1 MLADNRPC
9 LILNLPVLS
18 DESALQ
24 FSELLR
30 TLAKHFDDC
39 CHQQI
44 ARAQRERRK
53 QRRRLYLQRCAIYR
67 PQQRRL
73 DEEFDEP
80 F

>member
-1 MLADNRPC
+1 MLATHRPR

-18 DESALQ
+18 DEAALQ
-24 FSELLR
+24 LSELLK

-44 ARAQRERRK
+44 CRAQRERRK
-53 QRRRLYLQRCAIYR
+53 QRRRVYLERSLFE
-67 PQQRRL
+67 PHQQL
-73 DEEFDEP
+73 PDEFDEP

>member
-1 MLADNRPC
+1 MLAHNRTR

-24 FSELLR
+24 LSELLR
-30 TLAKHFDDC
+30 TLAKHFDYC

-53 QRRRLYLQRCAIYR
+53 QRRRMYLQRCSIYG
-67 PQQRRL
+67 PQPRL

>member
-1 MLADNRPC
+1 MLAHHRPR

-24 FSELLR
+24 LSELLK

-39 CHQQI
+39 CQQQI
-44 ARAQRERRK
+44 RRAQRERRK
-53 QRRRLYLQRCAIYR
+53 QRRRLYLERCSIYR
-67 PQQRRL
+67 PQPRQP
-73 DEEFDEP
+73 DEFDES

>member
-1 MLADNRPC
+1 MLAHHRPR

-24 FSELLR
+24 LSELLR

-44 ARAQRERRK
+44 CRAQRERRK
-53 QRRRLYLQRCAIYR
+53 QRRRLCQERSFYGPHQKL
-67 PQQRRL
+67 P
-73 DEEFDEP
+73 EEFDEP